1 MFDNYSELAFQISE
15 QFRVLGAS
23 VNLHSTVIV
32 GGMDMMTQ
40 AIELRKRPHVIIAT
54 PGRLVDLIRS
64 NQGEWSLNRV
74 KFLVSLSHFILSST
88 KNWLFIFSTGSWRSR
103 STFNFYFRTWIIFPN
118 RSITSWKT
126 DSFIH
131 RYSNWRCQSFTISR
145 TFTW

>member
-88 KNWLFIFSTGSWRSR
+88 KN
-103 STFNFYFRTWIIFPN
+103 
-118 RSITSWKT
+118 
-126 DSFIH
+126 
-131 RYSNWRCQSFTISR
+131 
-145 TFTW
+145 